1 MIDQPNWKEIALA
14 LYESE
19 PCHFDHGGFCQTH
32 GKGIDHRPRRDDDDE
47 PCPHAVIAAW
57 LKENEE

>member
-19 PCHFDHGGFCQTH
+19 PCHFDHSGFCQTH
-32 GKGIDHRPRRDDDDE
+32 YKGYDPDEACDDE
-47 PCPHAVIAAW
+47 KPCPHAVIAAW
-57 LKENEE
+57 VKENEE